1 MQISDSESLVMDV
14 LWQRAPRTSEDVIAD
29 LASSQQ
35 WQEAT
40 VKTLLNR
47 LLKKGAITAEKDGRR
62 YLYAPVLQRG
72 DWVLD
77 ESESLLDRLFGGRVA
92 PLVAHF
98 SQHRKLSRKDIAEL
112 RQLLEEIDDGKQ
124 PLVAQ
129 LIQLR
134 AECDHPHGDVL
145 VVLRDRT
152 QFGKALLGNGVLVG
166 AARE

>member
-1 MQISDSESLVMDV
+1 MQISEAESVVMDV
-14 LWQRAPRTSEDVIAD
+14 LWRRHP
-29 LASSQQ
+29 LAAEEVVGELGDAQQ

-40 VKTLLNR
+40 IKTLLNR

-112 RQLLEEIDDGKQ
+112 RQLLEEIDEGK
-124 PLVAQ
+124 
-129 LIQLR
+129 R
-134 AECDHPHGDVL
+134 
-145 VVLRDRT
+145 
-152 QFGKALLGNGVLVG
+152 
-166 AARE
+166 